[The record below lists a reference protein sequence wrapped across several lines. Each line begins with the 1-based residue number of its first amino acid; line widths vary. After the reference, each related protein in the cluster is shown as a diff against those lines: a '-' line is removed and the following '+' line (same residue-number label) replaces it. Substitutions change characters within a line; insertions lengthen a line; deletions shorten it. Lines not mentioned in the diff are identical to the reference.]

1 MTPRDSS
8 RYRLELAESSLR
20 VARDNLDRGQWRE
33 AALFARAAV
42 ENAAKAVQACFTSV
56 HRTHDPDQ
64 PLAEALRSPQ
74 FPAGLRARAEAL
86 LPLLSD
92 FGMKEHIALSYG
104 DEEKGITP
112 WELATEEKARGHVA
126 VAEQATALAHDC
138 YAALH
143 PA

>member
-1 MTPRDSS
+1 VTPRDSA
-8 RYRLELAESSLR
+8 RYRLELADSSLR
-20 VARDNLDRGQWRE
+20 VARESLDRGQWRE

-42 ENAAKAVQACFTSV
+42 ENAAKAVQSCFTNV

-64 PLAEALRSPQ
+64 PLADALRSPQ
-74 FPAGLRARAEAL
+74 FPAGLRARAQAL
-86 LPLLSD
+86 LPRLSG

-104 DEEKGITP
+104 DEEKGLTP
-112 WELATEEKARGHVA
+112 WDLVTEEKARGHLA
-126 VAEQATALAHDC
+126 VAEESAALAHEC